1 MRKFANISIVALA
14 AVALAASATAAYEGQ
29 IRVEQGNW
37 QTGTGGEFRV
47 VPLSGFAGLT
57 GLPADQNAST
67 FQTFCIQTG
76 EQIRFNGVYD
86 YNKNVVTVAGG
97 QPLTPQV
104 AYLYTQFR
112 GGTLDATAHGAANP
126 YRFAGTNA
134 ERQADAGQ
142 LQQALWFLMGQ
153 GGANNAYVALA
164 NAAVS
169 GPNPVWAG
177 IGQVR
182 ILNLFNGAPNNPP
195 APWNNQ
201 DVLTLIPVPGAAL
214 LGVLG
219 LGLTGWIKRRMA

>member
-1 MRKFANISIVALA
+1 MRKIGYISVVALA
-14 AVALAASATAAYEGQ
+14 AVALASTAMAAYEGQ
-29 IRVEQGNW
+29 VRIEQGNW

-57 GLPADQNAST
+57 GLPGDQNATT

-76 EQIRFNGVYD
+76 EQIRFNGLYD
-86 YNKNVVTVAGG
+86 YNKNVVTVAGNV
-97 QPLTPQV
+97 PLSPQV

-112 GGTLDATAHGAANP
+112 YGTLDATAYGAANP

-164 NAAVS
+164 NAVVGGGS
-169 GPNPVWAG
+169 WTG

-182 ILNLFNGAPNNPP
+182 ILNLFNGPPNNPP

-219 LGLTGWIKRRMA
+219 LGMAGWIKRRTV